1 MGRLDRQDYC
11 SGHRTALTRAFD
23 SLRAAESE
31 DCSVTATAAKL
42 AGASIIAVRIAAG
55 RACFAKLD
63 SVAVAAAAAA
73 ATASTFT
80 SSFSTIAGSV
90 RNFTK
95 KLDQQRPD

>member
-11 SGHRTALTRAFD
+11 SGHPTALTRAFD

-63 SVAVAAAAAA
+63 SVAVAVA
-73 ATASTFT
+73 ATVAASTFT
-80 SSFSTIAGSV
+80 SSFFIVAGSV